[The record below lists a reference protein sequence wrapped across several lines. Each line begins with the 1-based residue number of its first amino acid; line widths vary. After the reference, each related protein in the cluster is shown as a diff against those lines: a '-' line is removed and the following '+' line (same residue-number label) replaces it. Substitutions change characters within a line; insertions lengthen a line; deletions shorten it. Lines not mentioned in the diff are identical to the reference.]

1 MPLLDVRELHSGYS
15 DVPVLHGLSFH
26 VNAGEIVT
34 IVGSNG
40 AGKTTLLRT
49 ISGLLAPSAGR
60 ILLEGEAIHGLQ
72 PHVIVG
78 KGLVQVPEGRQL
90 FGNLTVRENLIV
102 GSHSKEARQRC
113 QQTLGMSFDLFPV
126 LAERQKQGAMA
137 CPALLMLDEPSWG
150 LAPILVRRLFETI
163 EQNVYRALS
172 MAHRAYVLERGVLVR
187 QGGGKEMLEDPDL
200 KPTFKGT
207 G

>member
-1 MPLLDVRELHSGYS
+1 
-15 DVPVLHGLSFH
+15 
-26 VNAGEIVT
+26 
-34 IVGSNG
+34 
-40 AGKTTLLRT
+40 
-49 ISGLLAPSAGR
+49 
-60 ILLEGEAIHGLQ
+60 
-72 PHVIVG
+72 VIVG

-126 LAERQKQGAMA
+126 LAERQKQRAMA

-200 KPTFKGT
+200 KVSYLGL
-207 G
+207 